1 MLCLECGAEM
11 RLVQATKDTTMLVPG
26 YEHHTWQCT
35 SCSTIERRMT
45 FTHEKTS
52 TQPVPEEPTDTAPI
66 EPAQTA
72 PVEPTLTAPEDYT
85 APMEPSQTRP
95 VETTVAVEA
104 APTMP
109 AELTI
114 QNLQPPR
121 LQKNAWTEALDEKL
135 QKPETAASETE
146 RRAEFNRFLDS
157 LRPVPSPSAPS
168 EASSAR
174 DEPTRSPTE
183 LIASPAPAHDEP
195 IAPGSNAPAATRL
208 RERLEELV
216 SAMRHWELPKVR

>member
-1 MLCLECGAEM
+1 MLCLDCGAEM
-11 RLVQATKDTTMLVPG
+11 HLVQATKDTTMLVPG

-45 FTHEKTS
+45 FTHETV
-52 TQPVPEEPTDTAPI
+52 VPEEPTYTAPI

-72 PVEPTLTAPEDYT
+72 PVEPTQTAPEDFT
-85 APMEPSQTRP
+85 APMEPSQPTP

-121 LQKNAWTEALDEKL
+121 FQKNAWTEALVEKL

-146 RRAEFNRFLDS
+146 RRAEFNRFWDS
-157 LRPVPSPSAPS
+157 LRPDPSSAPS
-168 EASSAR
+168 EASSPKL

-183 LIASPAPAHDEP
+183 PIASPAPAHDEP

-208 RERLEELV
+208 RERLEQLV
-216 SAMRHWELPKVR
+216 SAMRHW